1 MDRKTTSAYS
11 LKLSLGFAFQQIA
24 GACAMSFASVY
35 LLNLGYHE
43 AYIGLIVG
51 TATAISTLT
60 QPFLGVFVDSPKR
73 RISLQMLTAIGSAAV
88 LLLSLYLLLFA
99 GNNIPTA
106 VALTLTISAISCVM
120 AILNNLY
127 YYISA
132 MGYKINYG
140 LSRGIGSVTYA
151 AACAVMGVIL
161 EHINKRLLPAF
172 YMIGLA
178 GLIVL
183 MFWMRSIPNITGAR
197 QNQEHIS
204 LIAFIAKYRR
214 FILFSLGSCLLCI
227 MFFATGNVYTIQ
239 IVSAIG
245 GGTKEMGYAIALAAG
260 LELPAMTMASRIAK
274 KIPLYKLLRF
284 SSAAFL
290 LKYVGML
297 LAKDM
302 TMFYVAQLFQIFSF
316 GLFYPS
322 AIAYI
327 PEVIPAEHLGKGQG
341 LFNMLFSCAM
351 IIASYV
357 GGFIIRYSSV
367 SAMMTAFFVTS
378 VMGILIIWLTVE
390 KIDTTEKA

>member
-1 MDRKTTSAYS
+1 
-11 LKLSLGFAFQQIA
+11 
-24 GACAMSFASVY
+24 
-35 LLNLGYHE
+35 
-43 AYIGLIVG
+43 
-51 TATAISTLT
+51 
-60 QPFLGVFVDSPKR
+60 
-73 RISLQMLTAIGSAAV
+73 
-88 LLLSLYLLLFA
+88 
-99 GNNIPTA
+99 
-106 VALTLTISAISCVM
+106 
-120 AILNNLY
+120 
-127 YYISA
+127 
-132 MGYKINYG
+132 
-140 LSRGIGSVTYA
+140 
-151 AACAVMGVIL
+151 
-161 EHINKRLLPAF
+161 
-172 YMIGLA
+172 
-178 GLIVL
+178 
-183 MFWMRSIPNITGAR
+183 
-197 QNQEHIS
+197 
-204 LIAFIAKYRR
+204 
-214 FILFSLGSCLLCI
+214 

-378 VMGILIIWLTVE
+378 VVGILIIWLTVE